1 MRETLRA
8 IRTTLNSVEVRGKTN
23 LDRLLAC
30 INALEELEA
39 TIKNE
44 ETEDAKNGRQGN
56 I

>member
-1 MRETLRA
+1 MKETIRA

-30 INALEELEA
+30 INALEQLEA
-39 TIKNE
+39 SVKNE
-44 ETEDAKNGRQGN
+44 ETEDAENGRQSN